1 MAKFLKTSELSHWIE
16 KLIDETERELVII
29 VPYIKISK
37 IILDKLILANKRG
50 VETVLVYRENHMSEF
65 EKEKFRQL
73 DNLNLLHHP
82 TLHAKCYYNEKYL
95 IIGSMNLYEYS
106 EKNNREMGIL
116 LHRNELDG
124 DDFSNTWNS
133 KDSDKI
139 FNDAIEEIR
148 DIIKSSELE
157 KESRETIEEGF
168 ELDIIKTEYERAQEH
183 CKILNKCFHNKIF
196 EPKKENQ
203 SYFSHC
209 SNYFDKIDV
218 TIENRIIININVDE
232 YTLNRI
238 FNEFKATEYM
248 YEGYKLYWKN
258 YNKSKVY
265 IYADNKHRIWKTVD
279 SQNDEFLL
287 FKNALSSFIND
298 IKPLMRIK

>member
-1 MAKFLKTSELSHWIE
+1 MAKFLKTSELSNWIE

-29 VPYIKISK
+29 VPYIKISRV
-37 IILDKLILANKRG
+37 ILDKLILANKRG

-82 TLHAKCYYNEKYL
+82 NLHAKCYYNEKYL

-116 LHRNELDG
+116 LHRNELNDN
-124 DDFSNTWNS
+124 DFANTWNS

-183 CKILNKCFHNKIF
+183 CKILNKCFHNKTF
-196 EPKKENQ
+196 EPKKENH
-203 SYFSHC
+203 SYLSHC
-209 SNYFDKIDV
+209 SNYFDRIDV
-218 TIENRIIININVDE
+218 TIENRIIININLDE
-232 YTLNRI
+232 FNLSKI
-238 FNEFKATEYM
+238 FNGFNASEYM
-248 YEGYKLYWKN
+248 YEGYKLYWKS
-258 YNKSKVY
+258 YNKSKIY
-265 IYADNKHRIWKTVD
+265 IYADNKHHAWKTVE
-279 SQNDEFLL
+279 SQSDEFLL
-287 FKNALSSFIND
+287 FKNVLSNFIND